1 MKQFGSIS
9 EQSQEYGE
17 ALTEIRHNIMNL
29 DKETENLRNSLQGI
43 SENIHAVKGI
53 THENG
58 IAVSMIADKNVN
70 TARIAERIQ
79 AQSDSNKELVVQL
92 ENIIKEFG

>member
-1 MKQFGSIS
+1 
-9 EQSQEYGE
+9 
-17 ALTEIRHNIMNL
+17 
-29 DKETENLRNSLQGI
+29 
-43 SENIHAVKGI
+43 
-53 THENG
+53 
-58 IAVSMIADKNVN
+58 MIADKNVN